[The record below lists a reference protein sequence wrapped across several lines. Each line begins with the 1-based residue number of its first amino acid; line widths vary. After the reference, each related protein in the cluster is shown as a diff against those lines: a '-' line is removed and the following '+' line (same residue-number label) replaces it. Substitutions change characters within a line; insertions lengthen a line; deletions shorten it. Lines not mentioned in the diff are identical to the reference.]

1 MGQKKKSWANISW
14 LCLCWLLATGAAVE
28 GQRGYSIVNDQV
40 VVDRQQHW
48 ENWQMPGHLVRIDA
62 DGGVRSRT
70 LRTVYNILDD
80 PEFKR
85 SVQIIDKNSRVLN
98 VDSTLKVDILGEPV
112 IDTQNNL
119 VYDYVVRPGISRVGS
134 NQHLAS
140 NILDGDPTTFW
151 EPDPNAPLEDWWIE
165 VDLGRLVPVESL
177 VMRFVDEEQ
186 GDPFF
191 KYVVLLSGRQRLSLA
206 ADRQITFERFVP
218 HEGTNTQQRL
228 FFFESEAIK
237 DGTVLLDENY
247 APSTGGVASSEN
259 ALSQS
264 GGDPTW
270 SGKLVQTIR
279 IAVTDT
285 RGGRAMQID
294 EDGWNALPTA
304 ERGDV
309 IYFVRDAAGREEP
322 VDETTY
328 NALEA
333 ARQGRKDFFRRE
345 LPRLAGVEV
354 WGWGDNLSL
363 GLIEGGGTLD
373 LDIAGKSP
381 LSGFDGEENTRYQ
394 HNTQNPLNPG
404 ANVLTID
411 IGGTVWLDQVRII
424 GDNMRGLIMRAS
436 SGARDAQGN
445 LRWQTITTQQ
455 HEENVDMGFFNRLNN
470 ILLPSRKTRFLD
482 LVALAN
488 FTGDD
493 ENRSDQFWPQFRE
506 IMLYSSGAPAD
517 AIIESDLIE
526 LPGLHTLGAVTWE
539 AETPAGTEIEIRTRS
554 GDQLIQKIRWFKTD
568 GVEVFSEED
577 HSKLFFTVKGPI
589 DTSFVAGPDWSP
601 WSQKYLTSGQLA
613 SSPSL
618 RKFVQFQVRLKS
630 EDRNAV
636 PVLRQLGLQLHTPVA
651 QQLVAEVWPQQAQV
665 GVVDT
670 FEVWVQPRFIEQ
682 PFSVRSLGF
691 DEMRLHAEPELEMAL
706 VDLALG
712 TAAQF
717 ELDAPQQLFD
727 QPHSEGLADAEGA
740 VLQVQRQ
747 ADSLWIKLPEPLLS
761 APDEALPSIYFREVG
776 DEDEVPTGADG
787 QLLTRTSH
795 ALLALEEQGAV
806 RYFSQTVVGLREVE
820 DKDAYEALEEDERG
834 PIRYFRKIFGLGN
847 QTPFDALGD
856 SLSQQDY
863 NSLSSSQRGWLVGQ
877 GQLVRLR
884 LRSSV
889 FLHGTRLDIA
899 VRNGVSQTP
908 WQLSD
913 GGEATDLRL
922 TRGLTIGALGA
933 SEVLSDIAISPNPF
947 TPNGDGVNDETRIE
961 FSLFKVYAARPVA
974 AHLYT
979 LAGQRVRS
987 VEATVLGGRRQL
999 AWDGRDEAGEL
1010 VPPGLY
1016 MCQIEVDTDAED
1028 AAGQRRVH
1036 LIAVAY

>member
-1 MGQKKKSWANISW
+1 MGHKKNSWANITRW
-14 LCLCWLLATGAAVE
+14 LCLCWLLVASAAVE
-28 GQRGYSIVNDQV
+28 GQQGYAIVNNQI
-40 VVDRQQHW
+40 VVDRQRHW
-48 ENWQMPGHLVRIDA
+48 ENWNLPGHLVHIDE
-62 DGGVRSRT
+62 DGAVRSRT
-70 LRTVYNILDD
+70 LRTVYNVLDD

-85 SVQIIDKNSRVLN
+85 PVLITDKDRRILN
-98 VDSTLKVDILGEPV
+98 VDSTLKFDILGEPV
-112 IDTQNNL
+112 IDTQDNL

-134 NQHLAS
+134 NQRLAS

-151 EPDPNAPLEDWWIE
+151 EPDPNTALENWWVE

-177 VMRFVDEEQ
+177 VIRFVDEEQ

-191 KYVVLLSGRQRLSLA
+191 KYVVLMSARQRLSFS
-206 ADRQITFERFVP
+206 ADRQISFERFVP

-228 FFFESEAIK
+228 FFFESETVK
-237 DGTVLLDENY
+237 NGTALLDENY
-247 APSTGGVASSEN
+247 APATGGVASSEN
-259 ALSQS
+259 TLSQS
-264 GGDPTW
+264 SADPAW

-279 IAVTDT
+279 IVVTDT
-285 RGGRAMQID
+285 RGGRAAQID
-294 EDGWNALPTA
+294 EEAWNVLPTA

-309 IYFVRDAAGREEP
+309 IHFVRDIAGREEP

-328 NALEA
+328 NTLAA

-354 WGWGDNLSL
+354 WGWGDNISL
-363 GLIEGGGTLD
+363 GLLEGGGTLD
-373 LDIAGKSP
+373 LDVAGKSP
-381 LSGFDGEENTRYQ
+381 LNGFDGQENTRYQ

-404 ANVLTID
+404 ANRLTID
-411 IGGTVWLDQVRII
+411 IGGTVWLDQVRVV
-424 GDNMRGLIMRAS
+424 GDNMRGLIMRVS

-445 LRWQTITTQQ
+445 LRWQTISTQQ
-455 HEENVDMGFFNRLNN
+455 HEENVDRGFFNRLNN
-470 ILLPSRKTRFLD
+470 ILSPSRKTRFLD
-482 LVALAN
+482 LATLAN

-493 ENRSDQFWPQFRE
+493 ENRSDRFWPQFRE

-526 LPGLHTLGAVTWE
+526 LPGLRTLGAVTWE
-539 AETPAGTEIEIRTRS
+539 VDTPPGTEIEVRTRS

-577 HSKLFFTVKGPI
+577 HSKLFFTLKGPI
-589 DTSFVAGPDWSP
+589 DTSFVAGPGWSP
-601 WSQKYLTSGQLA
+601 WSQKYLSSGQLA

-636 PVLRQLGLQLHTPVA
+636 PVLRELGLQLHTPVA

-670 FEVWVQPRFIEQ
+670 FEVWIQPRFIEQ
-682 PFSVRSLGF
+682 PSSLRSLGF
-691 DEMRLHAEPELEMAL
+691 DELRLHAEPELELAL

-712 TAAQF
+712 TTAQF

-727 QPHSEGLADAEGA
+727 QPHIEGLTDAEGA

-761 APDEALPSIYFREVG
+761 APDDALPSIYFREVG
-776 DEDEVPTGADG
+776 DEDEVPTGPDG
-787 QLLTRTSH
+787 QLLTRTSY
-795 ALLALEEQGAV
+795 ALLLPEEQGAV
-806 RYFSQTVVGLREVE
+806 RYFSQTVVGLREV
-820 DKDAYEALEEDERG
+820 DQDAYEALEEEDRG
-834 PIRYFRKIFGLGN
+834 PIRYFRKIAGLGN

-863 NSLSSSQRGWLVGQ
+863 NSLSSSERGWLVGQ

-889 FLHGTRLDIA
+889 FLHGTRLDLA
-899 VRNGVSQTP
+899 VRNGESDTP

-922 TRGLTIGALGA
+922 TQGLTIGALGA
-933 SEVLSDIAISPNPF
+933 ASVLSDIVISPNPF
-947 TPNGDGVNDETRIE
+947 TPNGDGVNDQTQIE
-961 FSLFKVYAARPVA
+961 FSLFKVYDARPVA

-987 VEATVLGGRRQL
+987 VEAAVLGGRRQL

-1016 MCQIEVDTDAED
+1016 MCQLEVDTDAED